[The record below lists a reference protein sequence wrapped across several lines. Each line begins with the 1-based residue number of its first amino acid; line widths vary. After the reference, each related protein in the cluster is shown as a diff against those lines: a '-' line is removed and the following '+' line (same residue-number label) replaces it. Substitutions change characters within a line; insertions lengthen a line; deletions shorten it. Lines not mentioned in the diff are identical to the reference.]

1 MDRMQVF
8 MIALQIMWKGML
20 GIFTASLVILLVVL
34 IMSRLTGRKKEN

>member
-1 MDRMQVF
+1 MDRREVF
-8 MIALQIMWKGML
+8 LTALEIMWKGML